1 MATSH
6 DREGND
12 MAATQPKRRSPRMS
26 APERRQSIL
35 DAASRVFSRGSYGS
49 ATTAAIARE
58 AGITEPVLYHHFK
71 NKADMY
77 SACLDQTWEDV
88 RTRWDA
94 ILEGEPDPKRWLPL
108 VAISGFAALEDEE
121 DSSGRLWLHAMTDV
135 AEDPKAK
142 PRVVQFT
149 RELHEY
155 VASMF
160 ERAQAAGGISKNLDP
175 RAEAWAFLSLGVM
188 RALSRRL
195 DGVADA
201 DFPAIVKARQ
211 EWYQQA

>member
-1 MATSH
+1 
-6 DREGND
+6 

-26 APERRQSIL
+26 AAERRQSIL
-35 DAASRVFSRGSYGS
+35 DAASRVFARGSYGA
-49 ATTAAIARE
+49 ATTASIARE

-77 SACLDQTWEDV
+77 SACLDQTWEVV
-88 RTRWDA
+88 RARWDA
-94 ILEGEPDPKRWLPL
+94 ILEDEPDSSRWLPKIA
-108 VAISGFAALEDEE
+108 VAGFAALEDEK
-121 DSSGRLWLHAMTDV
+121 DSSRLWLHAMTDV

-149 RELHEY
+149 RDLHEY
-155 VASMF
+155 VTGML
-160 ERAQAAGGISKNLDP
+160 ERAQAAGGISEDLDP
-175 RAEAWAFLSLGVM
+175 RAEAWVFLSIGVM

-211 EWYQQA
+211 EWYERA

>member
-1 MATSH
+1 
-6 DREGND
+6 
-12 MAATQPKRRSPRMS
+12 MAATQPKKRSPRMS
-26 APERRQSIL
+26 AAERRQSIL
-35 DAASRVFSRGSYGS
+35 EAASRVFARGSYGS
-49 ATTAAIARE
+49 ATTASIARE

-88 RTRWDA
+88 RGRWDA
-94 ILEGEPDPKRWLPL
+94 ILEEEPDSSRWLPKIA
-108 VAISGFAALEDEE
+108 VAGFAALEDEK
-121 DSSGRLWLHAMTDV
+121 DSSRLWLHAMTDV

-149 RELHEY
+149 RDLHEY
-155 VASMF
+155 VTGML
-160 ERAQAAGGISKNLDP
+160 ERAQAAGGISKDLDP
-175 RAEAWAFLSLGVM
+175 RAEAWVFLSIGVM

-211 EWYQQA
+211 DWYERG